1 LGKLRRSI
9 NDRVFSG
16 VCGGIGE
23 YFNIDPTIVRI
34 VWVLLSL
41 RSFGTS
47 LIIYLVCSFIIPED
61 DGVIYS
67 EDYDS
72 EKYEKIKRNTPILIG
87 LGLIIWGAISLANI
101 IFPWFHLRIRNLWSY
116 WPILLIVL
124 GLYII
129 FNQRDR

>member
-1 LGKLRRSI
+1 MGKLRRSI

-101 IFPWFHLRIRNLWSY
+101 IFPWFHLRIKTY
-116 WPILLIVL
+116 GVI
-124 GLYII
+124 GLFY
-129 FNQRDR
+129 

>member
-1 LGKLRRSI
+1 MGKLRRSI
-9 NDRVFSG
+9 NERVFSG

-34 VWVLLSL
+34 VWILLSL

-47 LIIYLVCSFIIPED
+47 LIIYLVCTIIIPEG

-72 EKYEKIKRNTPILIG
+72 EKYEKLRKNTPILIG

-101 IFPWFHLRIRNLWSY
+101 VFPWFHIRISHLWNY
-116 WPILLIVL
+116 WPVLLIVL
-124 GLYII
+124 GLFII